1 MPIMQF
7 NPKCKW
13 FLKRE
18 LLGVLISMLL
28 LNAIYI
34 SDRFI
39 PMPSSSNRTMRY
51 SSVAI
56 SMSATDDDK
65 LAAFDNDDIEEGE
78 SLIKNNSSISNSSTF
93 DKETAV
99 LITSNWIPSAP
110 KIDII
115 VEVIESLSQLKGL
128 SPRAPVFVII
138 DHILSTDHKKQKNVI
153 FGKER
158 LETEHTLEEYSM
170 NLMRKYRNK
179 PNVHIIN
186 NKINLHIG
194 GNLNKTLHI
203 LDDDTKFL
211 YFLQHDFKFA
221 KKINHT
227 AIVKAM
233 KDYPQK
239 LKNVRFNKHKN
250 KKRRRD
256 PCWDEP
262 DAQLQVEGA
271 TFTKTTSWSDNNHF
285 ASVDFF
291 KSMIEKVQ
299 AIARPLEAPMQHMM
313 HSQKNCS
320 KWAQHLYGAPYQG
333 PDIIHLDGRKGNRV
347 QGKANEIVTNNV
359 TKAANFSTY

>member
-1 MPIMQF
+1 MQF

-34 SDRFI
+34 SYRFI
-39 PMPSSSNRTMRY
+39 PMPSSSNRTMGY
-51 SSVAI
+51 SSVAM

-291 KSMIEKVQ
+291 KSMIEKVHF
-299 AIARPLEAPMQHMM
+299 ITRPLESPMQYIM
-313 HSQKNCS
+313 HAQPNCS

-333 PDIIHLDGRKGNRV
+333 RHILHLDGRKGNLV
-347 QGKANEIVTNNV
+347 PGKVNEIVTNNV
-359 TKAANFSTY
+359 TKAANVITY